1 LTLKVWLEQ
10 FFESWGRLMF
20 RMRWPVLIL
29 CILLNVGFGIES
41 QYLTSDNSH
50 ESMLRE
56 DDPAGELYKE
66 FRRQF
71 GQDSLVMVALT
82 PPEVFDFAF
91 LEKLR
96 RFHEEAET
104 ELPHVADVTSL
115 INARQ
120 TRGEGDTLIVE
131 DLLETWPQNESEL
144 ADLKRKVLSNTSYL
158 DYLISRDGSLTTVVI
173 RPATYAEDDTALEE
187 VTSFDQP
194 TKEPKFLGVD
204 GKSELVKALDGII
217 ARYDGP
223 DFPIHLAGGSV
234 IGARIDQM
242 MRADVTHYMLA
253 CTAVILLLLA
263 ILFRRISGVV
273 LPLIIVTVSL
283 LSTIGSM
290 VLLGIPFSM
299 TQQMLPV
306 FVMCVAVCDAIHVLV
321 LVYQRLAAGNTKE
334 EAIAYTFSHSGL
346 AIVMTTATTAAGMLS
361 FVSAEIAPIAYLGI
375 LSAVGVVLALFYTFT
390 LLPALLAIIPVSGKK
405 AGPRTSAD
413 NPLARLLVRTG
424 DFSAAHAG
432 LVLVIAV
439 AVLVWSLF
447 GIDRLRFAHDPVAWF
462 PEGSPIRTS
471 LELIDS
477 KLGGSQ
483 SVEVLVDT
491 GRENGLYEPATLQ
504 RFERTM
510 AHAGTLKHDQLY
522 VGKTVS
528 LTEVVKETNRALH
541 ENREEYYTIPE
552 ERDLVAQELLLFENS
567 GSDDLET
574 LTDSLFRTGRIS
586 LRVPMVDSIYYGS
599 FLKDISQVLDEELG
613 SDLSYQITGIAPLFG
628 RIFVAMIHS
637 MARSYIIALILI
649 TPLMIFLIGSLRIG
663 LISMVPNLLPVLF
676 VLGFMGWF
684 DLPLDIATIV
694 IGSILIGLAVDDTI
708 HFMHRSKRNLEQGE
722 DVALA
727 IHHTMETT
735 GMAILFTS
743 LVLGA
748 GFFSI
753 GAMATMTNSIR
764 FGYLSALGIVA
775 ALVADL
781 FMSPALLSLVMRKRG
796 TKRT

>member
-1 LTLKVWLEQ
+1 LTLKVRFEQ
-10 FFESWGRLMF
+10 FFEGWGRF
-20 RMRWPVLIL
+20 VYRRRWPVLIL
-29 CILLNVGFGIES
+29 CILLNVGFGI
-41 QYLTSDNSH
+41 QLPKITTDNSH
-50 ESMLRE
+50 ESLLRE

-71 GQDSLVMVALT
+71 GQDSLVMVAIT
-82 PPEVFDFAF
+82 PPEVFDFTF

-96 RFHEEAET
+96 SFHEEVET
-104 ELPHVADVTSL
+104 QLPHVADVTSL

-131 DLLETWPQNESEL
+131 DLLETWPQNETEL
-144 ADLKRKVLSNTSYL
+144 TDLKRKVLSNSSYL

-173 RPATYAEDDTALEE
+173 RPATYAEDDTALED
-187 VTSFDQP
+187 VTTFDQS

-204 GKSELVKALDGII
+204 GKSELVKALDGIV
-217 ARYDGP
+217 ARYEGP
-223 DFPIHLAGGSV
+223 DFPVYLSGGSV
-234 IGARIDQM
+234 IGARLDQM
-242 MRADVTHYMLA
+242 MRVDVQNYMLT
-253 CTAVILLLLA
+253 CGAVILVLLA
-263 ILFRRISGVV
+263 ILFRRISGVLFSSLIV
-273 LPLIIVTVSL
+273 LVSL
-283 LSTIGSM
+283 VSTFGSM
-290 VLLGIPFSM
+290 SLLGIPFSM

-321 LVYQRLAAGNTKE
+321 LVYQRLATGSTKE

-346 AIVMTTATTAAGMLS
+346 AIVMTTLTTAAGMLS

-375 LSAVGVVLALFYTFT
+375 LCALGVVLALFYTFT
-390 LLPALLAIIPVSGKK
+390 LLPAMLAITPVG
-405 AGPRTSAD
+405 ARNVGHGTSAT
-413 NPLARLLVRTG
+413 NPLARFLVRTG
-424 DFSAAHAG
+424 DFSAGHPG
-432 LVLVIAV
+432 FVLLIAF
-439 AVLVWSLF
+439 AVLAWSLL

-462 PEGSPIRTS
+462 PDGSPVRVS
-471 LELIDS
+471 LEVIDS
-477 KLGGSQ
+477 NLGGSQ

-504 RFERTM
+504 RFERAM
-510 AHAGTLKHDQLY
+510 ERAGTLERGQLY

-541 ENREEYYTIPE
+541 ENQEAYYTIPD

-586 LRVPMVDSIYYGS
+586 LRVPMVDSVYYGS
-599 FLKDISQVLDEELG
+599 FLKDIKQVLDEQLG
-613 SDLSYQITGIAPLFG
+613 PDLPYKITGIAPLFG

-676 VLGFMGWF
+676 VLGAMGWF
-684 DLPLDIATIV
+684 DLPLDISTIV

-722 DVALA
+722 DVAVA

-753 GAMATMTNSIR
+753 GSMATMNNSIR
-764 FGYLSALGIVA
+764 FGYLSALGIAA

-781 FMSPALLSLVMRKRG
+781 FMSPALLSLVMRKRK
-796 TKRT
+796 TKKT